1 MAERRMPLYL
11 ARASYRR
18 RRLIDALR
26 LLPFLMFG
34 LWLLPLLWGGEG
46 TNRPLGAGSR
56 AFVHVFVVWALGLI
70 ACAWLA
76 RYLRREAVPPET
88 IAQDETVQ
96 EAASQVSA
104 TDSATD
110 TEVDTETDTES
121 ASEADQAR
129 VPSNGEAG

>member
-56 AFVHVFVVWALGLI
+56 AFIHVFVVWALGLI
-70 ACAWLA
+70 ASAWLA
-76 RYLRREAVPPET
+76 RYLRREAVPLET
-88 IAQDETVQ
+88 IVQDEASQDTVSQ
-96 EAASQVSA
+96 DGATHSEAAQVPDRS
-104 TDSATD
+104 DGED
-110 TEVDTETDTES
+110 
-121 ASEADQAR
+121 ASC
-129 VPSNGEAG
+129 

>member
-76 RYLRREAVPPET
+76 HYLRREAVPPET

-110 TEVDTETDTES
+110 TES

-129 VPSNGEAG
+129 VPSNGESG

>member
-76 RYLRREAVPPET
+76 RYLRREAVPPESIT
-88 IAQDETVQ
+88 QDETVQ
-96 EAASQVSA
+96 EAASQGSA

-110 TEVDTETDTES
+110 TE
-121 ASEADQAR
+121 AGSEADSETDSETDQAR
-129 VPSNGEAG
+129 APSDGEAG

>member
-88 IAQDETVQ
+88 ITQDETVQ
-96 EAASQVSA
+96 EAASQGSA

-110 TEVDTETDTES
+110 TEADSETD
-121 ASEADQAR
+121 SEADQAR
-129 VPSNGEAG
+129 APSDGEAG

>member
-1 MAERRMPLYL
+1 MPLYL

-76 RYLRREAVPPET
+76 RYLRREAVPPESIT
-88 IAQDETVQ
+88 QDETVQ
-96 EAASQVSA
+96 EAASQGSA

-110 TEVDTETDTES
+110 TEADSETD
-121 ASEADQAR
+121 SEADQAR
-129 VPSNGEAG
+129 APSDGEAG